1 MVFWLNQSDADFES
15 RFQEFLSLKREVSV
29 DVDTVVAD
37 IIQDVRAKGH
47 AAVAAYTQQFDKL
60 DVSRTARFTD
70 AEIQAAVEAVDADDR
85 AALELAIARVRSFH
99 ERQRPADEAYT
110 DDVGVELGWRW
121 TSVSAAGI
129 YVPGGQAAYPS
140 SVYMNAIPAKVAGV
154 PLRLPADAQVARR
167 SRRHLCGP
175 SNLS

>member
-47 AAVAAYTQQFDKL
+47 AAVATYTQQFDKL

-110 DDVGVELGWRW
+110 DDVGVELGWR
-121 TSVSAAGI
+121 
-129 YVPGGQAAYPS
+129 
-140 SVYMNAIPAKVAGV
+140 
-154 PLRLPADAQVARR
+154 
-167 SRRHLCGP
+167 
-175 SNLS
+175 